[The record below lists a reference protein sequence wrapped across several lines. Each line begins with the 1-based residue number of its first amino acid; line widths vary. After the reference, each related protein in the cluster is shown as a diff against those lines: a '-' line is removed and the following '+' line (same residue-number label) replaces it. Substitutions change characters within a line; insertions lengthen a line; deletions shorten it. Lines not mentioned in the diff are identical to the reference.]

1 MKKGFILVILL
12 ALFVLATAPGRA
24 QEAMSLPRVEVDLW
38 PEYDQPALLVIY
50 HLTLPPSVQLPAE
63 MALRIP
69 ASVGE
74 PHAVAARQPDGALYT
89 APYER
94 EVSGDWAIIRFRATT
109 LEMQVEYYDPGLAQE
124 GNQRRF
130 TYSWPGDYAV
140 DTLILQVQ
148 QPIGAQDLTIS
159 PRLGN
164 TSTGADGLVYHSSN
178 FGAVPQGE
186 TFDIEVSYTKTGNNL
201 SASSVEVI
209 PSAPIDANTA
219 GRMDLSSMVPW
230 ILAGLGVLLI
240 AGGSVWYWR
249 SGRESSQVR
258 GTSPRRRRPAA
269 QQAGGTNQADEAGH
283 VYCHQCGR
291 RAGPGDRFCRTCG
304 TALRV

>member
-1 MKKGFILVILL
+1 MKKGVVLVIILVLL
-12 ALFVLATAPGRA
+12 VMAPGLGRA
-24 QEAMSLPRVEVDLW
+24 QEAISLPRVEVDLW

-69 ASVGE
+69 TSVGE
-74 PHAVAARQPDGALYT
+74 PNAVAALQPDGALFT

-94 EVSGDWAIIRFRATT
+94 EVSGDWAVIRFRATT
-109 LEMQVEYYDPGLAQE
+109 LEMQLEYYDYDLSRE

-140 DTLILQVQ
+140 DTLVLQVQ
-148 QPIGAQDLTIS
+148 QPSGAQDLTIS

-164 TSTGADGLVYHSSN
+164 AVTGADGLIYYSSN

-186 TFDIEVSYTKTGNNL
+186 TFDIEVSYTKVGDNL
-201 SASSVEVI
+201 SASSVEVQ

-249 SGRESSQVR
+249 SGRESSQVKA
-258 GTSPRRRRPAA
+258 TSRRRRRPAA
-269 QQAGGTNQADEAGH
+269 PQGGGPNQADEAGH